1 MKPLMLVSKVE
12 LAWGFSV
19 RYAGASAA
27 QPALPIPPPTTI
39 VGFYAEPL
47 ARLLGLA
54 EYRGFP
60 AKRPCSPAALLA
72 EHTLAASA
80 GLNSDSRSG
89 LVVHSD
95 LSHVAT
101 LPYQR
106 RRKTGWEK
114 LAFAA
119 QAVGAAYGPAAR
131 LYLALVVDVE
141 GLSRKLGETVESII
155 SALAWAGWR
164 LGSKEGLVSV
174 IHAEAVEPVTLT
186 GGVFETILYQEGGLV
201 EPFSKVELIRD
212 IYMWRLD
219 PKLLCGGE
227 AIPDYIL
234 YHIPA
239 AASSTSSILL
249 PPPSTELPG
258 FSPRSRVYCHPS
270 KPLCVAG
277 R

>member
-1 MKPLMLVSKVE
+1 MKPLMIVSEVE

-47 ARLLGLA
+47 ARLLELP
-54 EYRGFP
+54 EYRGP
-60 AKRPCSPAALLA
+60 KKAPCSPAALLA

-80 GLNSDSRSG
+80 GLSPESKTG

-95 LSHVAT
+95 LSHVVT

-106 RRKTGWEK
+106 KRKTGWEQ

-131 LYLALVVDVE
+131 LYLALIVDIE
-141 GLSRKLGETVESII
+141 GLAGALGERPENI
-155 SALAWAGWR
+155 AGMLAWSGWR

-174 IHAEAVEPVTLT
+174 LYAETFEPETPAK
-186 GGVFETILYQEGGLV
+186 GVFETVLYQESSLADPISGIELV
-201 EPFSKVELIRD
+201 EELH
-212 IYMWRLD
+212 MWRLE
-219 PKLLCGGE
+219 PRLFCGE
-227 AIPDYIL
+227 MFIPSYVA
-234 YHIPA
+234 YHLPV
-239 AASSTSSILL
+239 AASSTPSILL
-249 PPPSTELPG
+249 PPRGGLPG
-258 FSPRSRVYCHPS
+258 FTSRGGRVYCHPS
-270 KPLCVAG
+270 KPLCIAA
-277 R
+277 RR